1 MSVSSDCQYAPGMLP
16 SLTPTALAH
25 DALTWWEQWG
35 PSVAPLLGALLVAA
49 VVSRAVRRSADQS
62 DETVEHA
69 EDVWRDITLRHA
81 SHVAERAERSAALK
95 ALVQATSELLRATDS
110 VLWATTQAVTAGQ
123 RLRTGA
129 HEQSL
134 RVHEEVHLVF
144 RMARTTAGIYTG
156 ASVVDAANRA
166 EQWCSDVL
174 DRVGSDPMN
183 LELVAMQ
190 RTFLE
195 TEGDRELTRLVE
207 LVRRDLDIAGAPA
220 RGRIGADLRV

>member
-1 MSVSSDCQYAPGMLP
+1 MVPTLSP
-16 SLTPTALAH
+16 SALAH

-35 PSVAPLLGALLVAA
+35 PSIAPLLGALIVAL

-81 SHVAERAERSAALK
+81 AHVAERAERSAALK

-110 VLWATTQAVTAGQ
+110 VLWATTQAVSAG
-123 RLRTGA
+123 RPLRAGD
-129 HEQSL
+129 HGQSL

-144 RMARTTAGIYTG
+144 RMARSTAGIYTG
-156 ASVVDAANRA
+156 TAVVDAANRA

-190 RTFLE
+190 RQFLE

-207 LVRRDLDIAGAPA
+207 LVRRDLDLVGAPV
-220 RGRIGADLRV
+220 RGRIAAEARA